1 MNLRE
6 QLARAIR
13 DAKAVNSMD
22 NYAAADAVLAVLAKQ
37 KPVAW
42 LYEAEY
48 SSGGY
53 SDNYFEWRI
62 TRNKPDLY
70 GARRIK
76 PLYKAPPPP
85 RPQNTPEKLC
95 YDSRWEVSIDYVD
108 GWNAAV
114 DMMRGNSP
122 SWHCPDCC
130 IAFPFGAPK
139 ACPHDDARC
148 NKTLPGAK
156 GEDK

>member
-1 MNLRE
+1 MDLSE
-6 QLARAIR
+6 QIRIAIGGALAAQKGS
-13 DAKAVNSMD
+13 D
-22 NYAAADAVLAVLAKQ
+22 AAADAVMEVLAKQ
-37 KPVAW
+37 KPAAW

-53 SDNYFEWRI
+53 GDNYFEWRI

-76 PLYKAPPPP
+76 PLYKAS

-95 YDSRWEVSIDYVD
+95 YDSRWEISIDYVD

-114 DMMRGNSP
+114 DMMRGKSP

-139 ACPHDDARC
+139 SCPNDDARC
-148 NKTLPGAK
+148 NRLLAATR
-156 GEDK
+156 GEEK